1 MQTDLNPVYINYI
14 RWKKKEGRRE
24 REIERKKQEVTPV
37 MGKHNFII
45 VMTRSA
51 TVALGLGRGDEHT
64 PYTIPRIQNWQTIGR
79 IFHASRTATSRAHV
93 ESWLR
98 KYPGTARPSKAHLH
112 PLFLQPSAS
121 STQPTSGVA
130 WRDGGVA
137 YTLAKRELSIR
148 YTRTRRTPGH

>member
-1 MQTDLNPVYINYI
+1 M
-14 RWKKKEGRRE
+14 KEERKEERVRKRE
-24 REIERKKQEVTPV
+24 REKQEVTPV

-51 TVALGLGRGDEHT
+51 TVALGLDRCDEHT
-64 PYTIPRIQNWQTIGR
+64 PYHTYRIQNWQTIGR
-79 IFHASRTATSRAHV
+79 IFHASRMANSRAHV

-121 STQPTSGVA
+121 SIQPTSGVA